1 MIAQQHIIPFDNPHN
16 ISTLT
21 IHPAILIQIPQR
33 HLPLLIPNNPYLNQL
48 SLLPLPTTNTLIG
61 PTGFPIYI
69 YMLIGSILDII
80 IL

>member
-21 IHPAILIQIPQR
+21 IHPPILIQIPQR

-48 SLLPLPTTNTLIG
+48 SLLPLPT
-61 PTGFPIYI
+61 IYI
-69 YMLIGSILDII
+69 DMLIGSILDII

>member
-1 MIAQQHIIPFDNPHN
+1 MIAQQHIITLYNPHN

-48 SLLPLPTTNTLIG
+48 SLHPLPTR
-61 PTGFPIYI
+61 FPIYI